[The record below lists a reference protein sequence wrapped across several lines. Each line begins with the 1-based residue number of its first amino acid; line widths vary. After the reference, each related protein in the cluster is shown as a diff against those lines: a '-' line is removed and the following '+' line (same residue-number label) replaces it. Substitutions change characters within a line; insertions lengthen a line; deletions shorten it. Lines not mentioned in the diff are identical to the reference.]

1 MKKLHQRVTQIT
13 VLPAG
18 EPIFSRQAT
27 VISIEDEA
35 AGEYVT
41 VKNHHDCEGEPHSI
55 DFDPASWPEIRDGIE
70 RMMDEISEWEE
81 IITDT
86 KQ

>member
-1 MKKLHQRVTQIT
+1 MKYHQRVTQIT

-18 EPIFSRQAT
+18 EPIFSPQAV

-41 VKNHHDCEGEPHSI
+41 VKTQLDVPGSNQEITI
-55 DFDPASWPEIRDGIE
+55 DPCQWPFIREAID
-70 RMMDEISEWEE
+70 RMMAGISEWET
-81 IITDT
+81 ITTD